1 MGTDHQL
8 AEGFKVILLKHF
20 DGFQNAINLF
30 HNVLRSA
37 TNCFVWDQ
45 VFIFVKLLKVQLT
58 KQRDV
63 WELLLQVSNRLLALA
78 SSLIVSGV
86 DETSAFVRVADH

>member
-1 MGTDHQL
+1 M
-8 AEGFKVILLKHF
+8 
-20 DGFQNAINLF
+20 
-30 HNVLRSA
+30 
-37 TNCFVWDQ
+37 
-45 VFIFVKLLKVQLT
+45 FIFVKLLKVQLT

-86 DETSAFVRVADH
+86 DETSTFVRVADH